1 MVLHMGVGG
10 GFLYS
15 MGLLENQVLHQIIN
29 IVNESNLSNEGSGQ
43 KRDYEKMLGSWFCKI
58 FFNVSIDS
66 SNVEYQSKMTK
77 P

>member
-43 KRDYEKMLGSWFCKI
+43 KKGL
-58 FFNVSIDS
+58 
-66 SNVEYQSKMTK
+66 
-77 P
+77 